1 MMKMA
6 TIDQVRDI
14 ILKLKKKN
22 IAAADI
28 KPEARLIQDLKLDSL
43 DFAELLVL
51 TEEALSSDVTH
62 DDLKHLT
69 TIASVVEFFDQH
81 AAK

>member
-51 TEEALSSDVTH
+51 TEDALAAEVTH
-62 DDLKHLT
+62 DDLKQLT
-69 TIASVVEFFDQH
+69 TIDSVVAFFDQH
-81 AAK
+81 AKK